1 MTEKPAPSGDLRDQ
15 TAEALPCPVCPAQA
29 GEPCH
34 RAREGNQQPHMSR
47 LLRADAVLSVVEAET
62 AALRQRAEEAER
74 ERDDYRQRFANQM
87 TAATELTT
95 TLREAERKLQQAL
108 EAIADERR
116 GRLAAEAAA
125 RRAREVHRR
134 HDCTRHVLPGT
145 PAPCANEGLCVGCA
159 APWPCPTVAALDA
172 EQPKETP

>member
-1 MTEKPAPSGDLRDQ
+1 MPEPTSDLRERL
-15 TAEALPCPVCPAQA
+15 AEALQRHTVATALPTPFPPDLP
-29 GEPCH
+29 ETPWLEN
-34 RAREGNQQPHMSR
+34 ARRVNEA
-47 LLRADAVLSVVEAET
+47 RADAVLSVVEAET

-116 GRLAAEAAA
+116 GRLAAEAAVRRVREMAENEEERVA
-125 RRAREVHRR
+125 RGFGYQFGGKPFPASIL
-134 HDCTRHVLPGT
+134 TRDVL
-145 PAPCANEGLCVGCA
+145 
-159 APWPCPTVAALDA
+159 AALDA
-172 EQPKETP
+172 EQPKETR